1 MTPPATARPRNTAP
15 ATTIGAILASDEEEK
30 EGGSTVCIEIQML
43 YTLIHI

>member
-30 EGGSTVCIEIQML
+30 EGSTVCIEIQML